1 MRRVVITGVGA
12 ITPIGIGKDE
22 MWENVKAGKHGFC
35 TIDRFDTSDLKVK
48 VAAQVNNFEPTD
60 FIEKKEVRKMGRFC
74 QFAVAAADMAVKDS
88 GSDFKDLDPFRV
100 GVIFGSR
107 NAVKINQTL
116 LKRIV
121 AAGSIGIA
129 CIKLFIV

>member
-1 MRRVVITGVGA
+1 MGFPPHTAVGMSLFNSIFIA
-12 ITPIGIGKDE
+12 VPSA
-22 MWENVKAGKHGFC
+22 AGY
-35 TIDRFDTSDLKVK
+35 L
-48 VAAQVNNFEPTD
+48 ANTD
-60 FIEKKEVRKMGRFC
+60 SM
-74 QFAVAAADMAVKDS
+74 DHMAVMLAVIVIS
-88 GSDFKDLDPFRV
+88 HGI

>member
-1 MRRVVITGVGA
+1 M
-12 ITPIGIGKDE
+12 D
-22 MWENVKAGKHGFC
+22 H
-35 TIDRFDTSDLKVK
+35 
-48 VAAQVNNFEPTD
+48 
-60 FIEKKEVRKMGRFC
+60 
-74 QFAVAAADMAVKDS
+74 MAVMLAVIVIS
-88 GSDFKDLDPFRV
+88 HGV